1 MSESIKV
8 TFKRRFI
15 AGLFVT
21 IPSLITIG
29 VVIFLFNLIDGIL
42 GTFYDFFLG
51 RHVAGLGFLTA
62 VLLIF
67 MVGLFST
74 NVIGKRII
82 TSVEQAILH
91 IPVFKSIYTAIKQ
104 IVEAFSPQNRAA
116 FKKFVIV
123 QYPREGS
130 YAFGFMTK
138 ECKVVNS
145 KNGEDKDLIAVY
157 IPTNNLYLGDIRLF
171 VKEDVFFTDI
181 PVDDGMKIVLS
192 GGIASP
198 KEFQTGKD
206 L

>member
-1 MSESIKV
+1 MAESIKA

-42 GTFYDFFLG
+42 GTFYDLFLG
-51 RHVAGLGFLTA
+51 KHVAGLGFLTA

-67 MVGLFST
+67 LVGLFST

-82 TSVEQAILH
+82 TSIEQAILH

-104 IVEAFSPQNRAA
+104 VVDAFSPQNRSS

-138 ECKVVNS
+138 ECKVAN
-145 KNGEDKDLIAVY
+145 NGSDKELIAVY

-171 VKEDVFFTDI
+171 NKEDVLFTDI
-181 PVDDGMKIVLS
+181 PIDDGMKIILS
-192 GGIASP
+192 GGIAAP
-198 KEFQTGKD
+198 KEFHTGKE

>member
-1 MSESIKV
+1 MAESIKS

-21 IPSLITIG
+21 IPSLITVG

-42 GTFYDFFLG
+42 GTFYDLFLG

-67 MVGLFST
+67 LVGLIST

-82 TSVEQAILH
+82 ASIERAILH
-91 IPVFKSIYTAIKQ
+91 IPVFKGIYTAIKQ
-104 IVEAFSPQNRAA
+104 VVDAFSPQNRSS
-116 FKKFVIV
+116 FKKFVVV
-123 QYPREGS
+123 QYPRQGS

-145 KNGEDKDLIAVY
+145 NGEDKDLIAVY
-157 IPTNNLYLGDIRLF
+157 IPTNNLYLGEIILF
-171 VKEDVFFTDI
+171 NKNDVLFTDI
-181 PVDDGMKIVLS
+181 PIDDGMKIILS
-192 GGIASP
+192 GGIAAP
-198 KEFQTGKD
+198 QEFHTGKN

>member
-1 MSESIKV
+1 MAESIKA

-42 GTFYDFFLG
+42 GTFYDLFLG
-51 RHVAGLGFLTA
+51 KHVAGLGFLTA

-67 MVGLFST
+67 LVGLFST

-82 TSVEQAILH
+82 TSIEQAILH

-104 IVEAFSPQNRAA
+104 VVDAFSPQNRSS

-138 ECKVVNS
+138 ECKVAN
-145 KNGEDKDLIAVY
+145 NGNDKELIAVY

-171 VKEDVFFTDI
+171 NKEEVIFTDI
-181 PVDDGMKIVLS
+181 PIDDGMKIILS
-192 GGIASP
+192 GGIAAP
-198 KEFQTGKD
+198 EEFHTGKD